1 MFKSIVVAFD
11 GSRHAYR
18 ALQVAAQLSARDN
31 APLGIVYVIDESH
44 FHIAE
49 EMRRMGEVERVI
61 DPAPQLQVNLENAP
75 EAMISNLAQVS
86 GETLRAMQQYAD
98 YLLGQA
104 SREATRAGAK
114 DIEISVEEGDP
125 ADAVTAWARERDADL
140 IVCGRRGLGRWKS
153 LLLGSTS
160 SKIAQLSECSC
171 LTVK

>member
-11 GSRHAYR
+11 GSRHAAR
-18 ALQVAAQLSARDN
+18 ALQLGAQLAERDD
-31 APLGIVYVIDESH
+31 AALGIVYVIDESH
-44 FHIAE
+44 FTIAE
-49 EMRRMGEVERVI
+49 EVRRMGEIEHVI

-75 EAMISNLAQVS
+75 ETMISNLAQVS

-98 YLLGQA
+98 YVLGQA
-104 SREATRAGAK
+104 VSEAEKAGAK
-114 DIEISVEEGDP
+114 NIETSVEEGDP
-125 ADAVTAWARERDADL
+125 ADAVVAWARERDADL